1 MVPNTDRARIKR
13 DCIETHLNSSLG
25 YGSVRSSAK
34 KFIYPPPTTRSFI
47 SRGSMG
53 AKSEVRRRLGR
64 ERKMGRQQEVMD
76 LDATHAAKVREIQHV
91 ATKAY
96 YVPEGMTA
104 R

>member
-1 MVPNTDRARIKR
+1 MIPHTDRARINR
-13 DCIETHLNSSLG
+13 ECMETNLNSSLG

-34 KFIYPPPTTRSFI
+34 KFIEPPGTSRSFI

-64 ERKMGRQQEVMD
+64 ERKMGCKKEVME
-76 LDATHAAKVREIQHV
+76 LDANHAAKVREIKHV

>member
-1 MVPNTDRARIKR
+1 
-13 DCIETHLNSSLG
+13 
-25 YGSVRSSAK
+25 
-34 KFIYPPPTTRSFI
+34 
-47 SRGSMG
+47 MG

-64 ERKMGRQQEVMD
+64 ERKIRLKQEVIE
-76 LDATHAAKVREIQHV
+76 LDATHAAKVREIKHV